1 MDTENLSVKELESLK
16 KLKSKELRKLDAQIA
31 SKKAAVE
38 DFGKLYEMIKDD
50 HKRHKREDGSNAF
63 RGVGQYLECY
73 IKGISPVARSN
84 LFARFG
90 ISGRR
95 GKVTADA
102 VRQIKNDLGEGKTL
116 QTAADAVG
124 VSIATAM
131 KVKKGEYDSTLS

>member
-50 HKRHKREDGSNAF
+50 HKLHKREDGSNAF

>member
-116 QTAADAVG
+116 QTAADAAG

-131 KVKKGEYDSTLS
+131 KVKKGEYDSALS

>member
-16 KLKSKELRKLDAQIA
+16 KLKAKELRKLDAQIA
-31 SKKAAVE
+31 AKKAAVE

-50 HKRHKREDGSNAF
+50 HKRHKRDDGSNAF

-116 QTAADAVG
+116 QTAADAAG

-131 KVKKGEYDSTLS
+131 KVKKGEYDSTL

>member
-16 KLKSKELRKLDAQIA
+16 KLKAKELRKLEVQIA
-31 SKKAAVE
+31 SIKAAVE

-116 QTAADAVG
+116 QTAADAAG

>member
-1 MDTENLSVKELESLK
+1 LSVKELESLK

-116 QTAADAVG
+116 QTAADAAG

-131 KVKKGEYDSTLS
+131 KVKKGEYDSTL

>member
-73 IKGISPVARSN
+73 IKGVSPVARSN

-116 QTAADAVG
+116 QTAADAAG

-131 KVKKGEYDSTLS
+131 KVKKGEYDSVLS

>member
-73 IKGISPVARSN
+73 IKGVSPVARSN

-116 QTAADAVG
+116 QTAADAAG

-131 KVKKGEYDSTLS
+131 KVKKGEYDSALS

>member
-116 QTAADAVG
+116 QTAADAAG

>member
-116 QTAADAVG
+116 QTAADAAG

-131 KVKKGEYDSTLS
+131 KVKKGEYDSTL

>member
-1 MDTENLSVKELESLK
+1 MDTQNLSVKELESLK

-116 QTAADAVG
+116 QTAADAAG

>member
-1 MDTENLSVKELESLK
+1 MSVKELESLK

-50 HKRHKREDGSNAF
+50 HKRHKRDDGSNAF

-116 QTAADAVG
+116 QTAADAAG

>member
-1 MDTENLSVKELESLK
+1 MSVKELESLK

-116 QTAADAVG
+116 QTAADAAG